1 MIRLR
6 FSKILSMAEGETALE
21 IDAEIRDGSVTT
33 IYGKSGAGKTSL
45 LRILAG
51 LLKPDEG
58 YIEVDSEVWLDTK
71 KGISVPVQKRKTGFV
86 FQDFALFPNMTV
98 AENLRY
104 AASRK
109 NSDGFM
115 QELLDMVSLE
125 QLADRKPDTLSGGQ
139 KQRVAL
145 IRALIREPRIL
156 LLDEPLS
163 ALDAEMRSV
172 LREEIY
178 QLHKKFNLT
187 TLLVSHDMGEIYRL
201 SDHVIHIDKGKI
213 IDTGTPHDVFGASRL
228 SSKIQLTAEV
238 LRIIHTDVVN
248 VVEVLI
254 GNTIVKVIA
263 TDEEVSDLN
272 IGDKVMLFSKAFNP
286 MIRKIG

>member
-1 MIRLR
+1 MMRMR
-6 FSKILSMAEGETALE
+6 FTKMLSMAEGEKSLE

-51 LLKPDEG
+51 LLQPDEG
-58 YIEVDSEVWLDTK
+58 YIEVDGEVWLDTK
-71 KGISVPVQKRKTGFV
+71 KKIRLPVQKRGTGFV

-104 AASRK
+104 AASRR
-109 NSDGFM
+109 NGDGFM
-115 QELLDMVSLE
+115 QELLGMVSLE

-139 KQRVAL
+139 KQRIAL

-201 SDHVIHIDKGKI
+201 SDNVIHIDKGKI

-254 GNTIVKVIA
+254 GNSIVKVIA

>member
-1 MIRLR
+1 
-6 FSKILSMAEGETALE
+6 MAGGETTLE
-21 IDAEIRDGSVTT
+21 IDEEIGEGSITA
-33 IYGKSGAGKTSL
+33 IYGKSGAGKTSF

-51 LLKPDEG
+51 LLQPDEG
-58 YIEVDSEVWLDTK
+58 FIEVSGIVWLDTE
-71 KGISVPVQKRKTGFV
+71 KGINLPVQKRGTGFV

-104 AASRK
+104 ASTRK
-109 NSDGFM
+109 DVSGLLK
-115 QELLDMVSLE
+115 ELLAMVSLE
-125 QLADRKPDTLSGGQ
+125 QLADRRPDTLSGGQ

-163 ALDAEMRSV
+163 ALDAETRSV

-178 QLHKKFNLT
+178 RLHQKFSLT
-187 TLLVSHDMGEIYRL
+187 TLLVTHDMGEIYRL
-201 SDHVIHIDKGKI
+201 SDTVIHIDNGKI
-213 IDTGTPHDVFGASRL
+213 IATGMPHEVFGASRL

-238 LRIIHTDVVN
+238 LRINRTGVVN
-248 VVEVLI
+248 IVEVLT

-263 TDEEVSDLN
+263 TDEEVADLN
-272 IGDKVMLFSKAFNP
+272 IGDKVMLFTKAFNP